1 MCQGAIRLISS
12 ALHEVANAEA
22 LLKIKGV
29 IALFIQ
35 TMAVSDFPL
44 MVSTERGG
52 LLIQSWSYQ
61 TSALDSFLLILFE
74 KYAELL
80 KKRFSDDFQEVREHF
95 GCFEYTTLTHI
106 VDRVH

>member
-35 TMAVSDFPL
+35 TMGVSRSSH
-44 MVSTERGG
+44 VISVERTG
-52 LLIQSWSYQ
+52 LLDTVLGIPNQR
-61 TSALDSFLLILFE
+61 T
-74 KYAELL
+74 
-80 KKRFSDDFQEVREHF
+80 
-95 GCFEYTTLTHI
+95 
-106 VDRVH
+106 